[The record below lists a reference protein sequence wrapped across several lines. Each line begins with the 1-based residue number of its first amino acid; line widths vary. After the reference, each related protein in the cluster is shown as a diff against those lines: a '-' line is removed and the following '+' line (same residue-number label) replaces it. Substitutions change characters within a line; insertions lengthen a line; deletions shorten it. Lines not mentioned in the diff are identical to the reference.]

1 MFINRLL
8 ITININNNFIYYYH
22 LKMELVV
29 LKSFVKNNFK
39 QNEKST
45 YFKLQMVYKLWLVLE
60 TVRKTHLNYF
70 YKYFLF

>member
-1 MFINRLL
+1 
-8 ITININNNFIYYYH
+8 
-22 LKMELVV
+22 MELVV

-60 TVRKTHLNYF
+60 TVRKTHLKYF